1 MTLYLSS
8 YEYPDFDI
16 PRTVNHFE
24 RMQLDGREVLAI
36 EVEQPLIG
44 QKYGWFDK
52 DITTF
57 YLVNRFEEG
66 AFERLQQF
74 PIDVQVYVMKSST
87 TILPH
92 SLDELQQIAW
102 ACLNN
107 NEGEARD
114 HRMA

>member
-1 MTLYLSS
+1 MTLYLLS

-24 RMQLDGREVLAI
+24 RMQLDGREVLVI

-74 PIDVQVYVMKSST
+74 PIEVQVYVMKSST
-87 TILPH
+87 ATLPH

-102 ACLNN
+102 ACLFDH
-107 NEGEARD
+107 EGEARN